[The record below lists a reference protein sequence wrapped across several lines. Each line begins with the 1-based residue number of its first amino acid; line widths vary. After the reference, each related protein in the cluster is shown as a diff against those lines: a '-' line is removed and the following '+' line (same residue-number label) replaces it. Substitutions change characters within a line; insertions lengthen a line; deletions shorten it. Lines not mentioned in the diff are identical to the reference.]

1 MDAQLPYARSFRDL
15 VVWQRA
21 RELQQQVFEVSKAF
35 PQAETYSLTDQI
47 RRAVRSIGA
56 QVAEAWAKREYE
68 RHFVSK
74 LTDADAEQM
83 ETQHW
88 LVTAVDSGYLAKDTA
103 RPLFKA
109 CLEIGRMLAR
119 MKDHSSQFC
128 QKNHSNRV
136 HDDAPEFFSDRNEN
150 TDYGLLITRPPAMS
164 PLLSAHSITKRFPG
178 VIALRDVSFDLRPGE
193 IHALCGENGAGKSTL
208 IKLLSGIHP
217 HGSYEGELR
226 VDGKPAEF
234 HTIADAERAGI
245 AVIYQELALVEG
257 MTVAENIFLGK
268 EPRRFGLIDWGRVYQ
283 DARALLERF
292 KVDLDPSTP
301 CERLGIGQKQLVEIV
316 KALSKNSRILILDE
330 PTAALAEHEVQVLL
344 SILHDLRARG
354 IACIYIS
361 HKLDEVFA
369 LADRITVLRDGA
381 TVITRDAEDF
391 TKSEVIHHM
400 VGREIQ
406 DLFPRRAVERT
417 TDGVEPNSKPV
428 LRVADLSVIDPHT
441 GKQRL
446 KDISF
451 QVAPGEVLGIGGLM
465 GAGRTELLMH
475 IFGAWGV
482 RSHGSIE
489 LLGEELPV
497 LRPVEILRRGL
508 ALVSEDRR
516 RYGLVLDESINFNLS
531 LSSLDRVT
539 GTALIDQPREFQSNQ
554 RMFSS
559 LRVKAPD
566 LDATVGKLSGGN
578 QQKVVLGKVLLAE
591 PSVIFLDEP
600 TRGIDVGAK
609 LEIYEII
616 NQLTDAGKAV
626 VLVSSELP
634 ELMGMSD
641 RILMLHEGRLAG
653 EFTRAEATQERL
665 MAAAIGQEQAELV

>member
-1 MDAQLPYARSFRDL
+1 MP
-15 VVWQRA
+15 
-21 RELQQQVFEVSKAF
+21 
-35 PQAETYSLTDQI
+35 TQI
-47 RRAVRSIGA
+47 
-56 QVAEAWAKREYE
+56 
-68 RHFVSK
+68 
-74 LTDADAEQM
+74 
-83 ETQHW
+83 
-88 LVTAVDSGYLAKDTA
+88 
-103 RPLFKA
+103 
-109 CLEIGRMLAR
+109 
-119 MKDHSSQFC
+119 
-128 QKNHSNRV
+128 
-136 HDDAPEFFSDRNEN
+136 
-150 TDYGLLITRPPAMS
+150 
-164 PLLSAHSITKRFPG
+164 LSAHHITKRFPG
-178 VIALRDVSFDLRPGE
+178 VVALRDVSFDLAPGE

-226 VDGKPAEF
+226 VDEHPAGF
-234 HTIADAERAGI
+234 RSIADAERAGI

-257 MTVAENIFLGK
+257 ITVAENIFLGK
-268 EPRRFGLIDWGRVYQ
+268 EPRRFGLVDWGRIFR
-283 DARALLERF
+283 DAKALLERF

-330 PTAALAEHEVQVLL
+330 PTAALAEHEVQVLIG
-344 SILHDLRARG
+344 ILRDLRSRG

-369 LADRITVLRDGA
+369 IADRITVLRDGA
-381 TVITRDAEDF
+381 TIITKPAAEF
-391 TKSEVIHHM
+391 TRGEVIRHM

-406 DLFPRRAVERT
+406 DLFPRRASAFR
-417 TDGVEPNSKPV
+417 DGVKTAPA
-428 LRVADLSVIDPHT
+428 LRAEHLSVADPHT

-446 KDISF
+446 HDLSF
-451 QVAPGEVLGIGGLM
+451 QVSPGEVLGIGGLM

-475 IFGAWGV
+475 LFGAWGARRGGRV
-482 RSHGSIE
+482 E
-489 LLGEELPV
+489 LLGKELPQ
-497 LRPVEILRRGL
+497 LRPAEVLPRGL

-531 LSSLDRVT
+531 LSSLDRVK
-539 GTALIDQPREFQSNQ
+539 GTALIDRSREFQRNQ

-578 QQKVVLGKVLLAE
+578 QQKVVLGKALLAE
-591 PSVIFLDEP
+591 PGVIFLDEP

-609 LEIYEII
+609 LEIYELI

-634 ELMGMSD
+634 ELIGMSD
-641 RILMLHEGRLAG
+641 RIIMLHEGRIAG
-653 EFTRAEATQERL
+653 EFTRGEATQETL
-665 MAAAIGQEQAELV
+665 MAAAIGQEHAHFV